1 VNYLL
6 RIVYNS
12 SNDEGGFTISEL
24 AVVVTVLAILSA
36 LAIPN
41 ILNLVAL
48 AKVDAV
54 KTLLNS
60 AAAECLQGTRE
71 GNSPEEIPIKETTVS
86 NEILGSYGYKIKESD
101 KSCASYLVIPT
112 NEDEK
117 FMYQLGFKINSLG
130 EIVKIATPASDSG
143 SLNSCKN
150 WAGVNCGISA
160 EQQAIW
166 DALAKIEK
174 DKKTCNDDFYAWLQR
189 PSSGSYNRWETETN
203 TCTLKTWA
211 FEGSI
216 QANEQ
221 GYKDAET
228 AKYGRICTDKKAA
241 EKQKGTTGGPMSI
254 SECGSNQFYF
264 CKGEDKGTLD
274 AMNACIAADQE
285 AKCISDQEK
294 KRKDNY
300 SGKYGPIEGPGRC
313 GEVVWMCN
321 KTLMY
326 SEAEYNATSCGAPPP
341 PPPCRWP
348 QWGVC

>member
-1 VNYLL
+1 MNKTTTVRQFSQQHHGYTLL
-6 RIVYNS
+6 
-12 SNDEGGFTISEL
+12 EL
-24 AVVVTVLAILSA
+24 AVVVSILAILSA
-36 LAIPN
+36 LTIPN
-41 ILNLVAL
+41 FFRWVASSRI
-48 AKVDAV
+48 DAV
-54 KTLLNS
+54 KTILNS
-60 AAAECLQGTRE
+60 TASECLQGVRE
-71 GNSPEEIPIKETTVS
+71 SQSPETIIPKDTTVS
-86 NEILGSYGYKIKESD
+86 NDSLATYGYSIKGNANKCDSFFVVP
-101 KSCASYLVIPT
+101 KAQ
-112 NEDEK
+112 DEN
-117 FMYQLGFKINSLG
+117 FLYEMGFKISPNGDL
-130 EIVKIATPASDSG
+130 VKIAVPATDSG

-150 WAGVNCGISA
+150 WAGVNCGVSA

-174 DKKTCNDDFYAWLQR
+174 DKKTCNDSFYAWLQT
-189 PSSGSYNRWETETN
+189 PGSGSYNRWETETN

-294 KRKDNY
+294 KRLDNY
-300 SGKYGPIEGPGRC
+300 SGKYGPIQGPGRC